1 MQNNTAQNRG
11 MAGTIMIMLIF
22 GLLMTV
28 STAYMTMV
36 QTETEVQGLVDN
48 TDRAVDAAFSGINY
62 GIAISQTNKAMFEN
76 TVAACAS
83 RTYIIATNTSLS
95 NWSGINSAWTTSKV
109 NQVASVPS
117 DWLFLNEK
125 LTNYLINDATASP
138 PYHFRVTSY
147 PLATSTSDAVSI
159 ASPSVYLI
167 KAQGRYLTYSDD
179 NSSVVATFT
188 AQLIAECKINFSR
201 KVVQLARYRFMPY
214 DSTDAKF
221 FKAVPY

>member
-1 MQNNTAQNRG
+1 MKKTSKCDRG
-11 MAGTIMIMLIF
+11 MAGTIMAMLIF
-22 GLLMTV
+22 GLLMTI

-36 QTETEVQGLVDN
+36 QTEAEVQGMIDY

-62 GIAISQTNKAMFEN
+62 GIAIAQANRAMCEKS
-76 TVAACAS
+76 VAACAS
-83 RTYIIATNTSLS
+83 RTYIIATTTSLS
-95 NWSGINSAWTTSKV
+95 NWTGINAAWTTTKV

-125 LTNYLINDATASP
+125 LDNYLINNVTASP
-138 PYHFRVTSY
+138 PYQFRVTSY
-147 PLATSTSDAVSI
+147 PAATNTYDLVSN
-159 ASPSVYLI
+159 ASPSLYLI

-179 NSSVVATFT
+179 QSSVVATFT
-188 AQLIAECKINFSR
+188 AQLIAECKIDFSR

-214 DSTDAKF
+214 DGTEARF